1 MLHCQCVTLFGENAF
16 FLVVMWIELFD
27 DILSDWEKYRK

>member
-1 MLHCQCVTLFGENAF
+1 MLHCQCVTLFCENVF
-16 FLVVMWIELFD
+16 FLVVMWIESFD

>member
-16 FLVVMWIELFD
+16 FLVVVWIELFD
-27 DILSDWEKYRK
+27 GILGEREKYRK

>member
-16 FLVVMWIELFD
+16 FLVVVWIELFD
-27 DILSDWEKYRK
+27 GILGEREKYRM

>member
-1 MLHCQCVTLFGENAF
+1 MPHCQCVIFFSENAF
-16 FLVVMWIELFD
+16 FFIVMWVERFD

>member
-16 FLVVMWIELFD
+16 FLVVVWIGCFD